1 MDLHVIGGFLG
12 SGKTTAIINALK
24 TLLAEGRRVGVITN
38 DKGHYQVDT
47 AFMGTADIPTAE
59 VPGGCFRCNYGDF
72 LERITQ
78 LQQQARPEVLF
89 AESVGSC
96 VDLVGPVLL
105 PLRALGEQ
113 DGARVT
119 YSVFAD
125 IRLLRRYLA
134 GLPLPFSDNVSYI
147 FAQQLEEA
155 NILVINKADLLPEEA
170 DAILQQAR
178 HRFSDKTLLLQSSLT
193 PEGVAPWLAL
203 LHTAP
208 PLPPALALDYGPYIA
223 GAAELAWLDEQVTFA
238 PLPGAE
244 RATVVRLIAAIIA
257 GLQQIAYP
265 IAHLK
270 FFIRD
275 AQGGVKLSF
284 TTLDEATPWEN
295 DLPERLCAPV
305 TVLINARVQ
314 MAAKDLR
321 ALIAAA
327 LQTTLTDTGIP
338 YQSTGATA
346 YAPQVPD
353 NV

>member
-47 AFMGTADIPTAE
+47 AFLGTADVPTAE

-72 LERITQ
+72 LDRIAQ

-105 PLRALGEQ
+105 PLAALSA

-119 YSVFAD
+119 YSVFVD
-125 IRLLRRYLA
+125 IRLLRRHLA
-134 GLPLPFSDNVSYI
+134 GLPLPFSDNITYI
-147 FAQQLEEA
+147 FAKQLEEA

-170 DAILQQAR
+170 EAILEQA
-178 HRFSDKTLLLQSSLT
+178 HQRFSDKTLLLQSSLT

-203 LHTAP
+203 LHAAP

-223 GAAELAWLDEQVTFA
+223 GSAELAWFDERLTFT
-238 PLPGAE
+238 PPQGQE
-244 RATVVRLIAAIIA
+244 RAVVVHLLAAMLENLRES
-257 GLQQIAYP
+257 GGP
-265 IAHLK
+265 VAHVK
-270 FFIRD
+270 FFI
-275 AQGGVKLSF
+275 QGTGTGVKLSF
-284 TTLDEATPWEN
+284 TTLDEQDWEQAIPQH
-295 DLPERLCAPV
+295 LSAPL
-305 TVLINARVQ
+305 TVLVNARIQ
-314 MAAKDLR
+314 MAADELR
-321 ALIAAA
+321 ALMADA
-327 LQTTLTDTGIP
+327 LRATLTDAGVSF
-338 YQSTGATA
+338 QSTGATA
-346 YAPQVPD
+346 YAPQVPS
-353 NV
+353 V